1 MNLSLFLQ
9 VSWMFL
15 VPLVAVIIPV
25 LVGERLGIYHR
36 LSEHEIQHTPIASV
50 VSAAFGLL
58 AFMLAFTFQIAA
70 NRYDARK
77 AMLIEEV
84 KNVRI
89 LYLRA
94 GLIPEPYKSATRKH
108 LTKYVDLRVDL
119 LKDISKI
126 DYTFLNSR
134 TILDSLWSYTEALAA
149 VDRSSEVY
157 ALYTSSVNDVID
169 AYYERVTLVIVYRI
183 PKAILSVLFI
193 IGILS
198 MFALGYQFGV
208 TGKGSFGINV
218 LLATTFSVV
227 MCLIF
232 ALDRPETGLVPMNQ
246 RPLMILYEQMHA
258 KESKS
263 VSTNLK
269 TK

>member
-15 VPLVAVIIPV
+15 IPLIAVIIPV
-25 LVGERLGIYHR
+25 YVGERIGIHHR

-84 KNVRI
+84 KDVRI
-89 LYLRA
+89 VYLRA
-94 GLIPEPYKSATRKH
+94 GLIPEPYRSATKKH
-108 LTKYVDLRVDL
+108 LTKYVDLRVEL
-119 LKDISKI
+119 LKDLSKI
-126 DYTFLNSR
+126 DYTFSKSR
-134 TILDSLWSYTEALAA
+134 AILDSLWSYSEALAIE
-149 VDRSSEVY
+149 DRGSEIY
-157 ALYTSSVNDVID
+157 ALYISAVNDVID

-198 MFALGYQFGV
+198 MLALGYQFGV
-208 TGKGSFGINV
+208 TGKGSLGINV

-232 ALDRPETGLVPMNQ
+232 ALDRPETGLVPVNQ
-246 RPLMILYEQMHA
+246 RPLLILHEQMHA
-258 KESKS
+258 GDSRS
-263 VSTNLK
+263 QSD
-269 TK
+269 